1 MKQITKTAKANQS
14 RKLIPLIELNFQA
27 PATKNYYACI
37 SYREDFL
44 EQNHFISD
52 ITTEFYAKLARD
64 SPKI

>member
-44 EQNHFISD
+44 E
-52 ITTEFYAKLARD
+52 
-64 SPKI
+64 